1 MLLLIRISVQ
11 IYRQMLVTCFSMDRL
26 LECVTPR
33 LSACREKQQQQQQQ
47 QSINVRYKNRGW
59 MRIWM
64 SSV

>member
-1 MLLLIRISVQ
+1 MLLLIRISMQVYQ
-11 IYRQMLVTCFSMDRL
+11 QMLVTCFSMVRL
-26 LECVTPR
+26 LESVTPR

-47 QSINVRYKNRGW
+47 SINVRDKNRGW